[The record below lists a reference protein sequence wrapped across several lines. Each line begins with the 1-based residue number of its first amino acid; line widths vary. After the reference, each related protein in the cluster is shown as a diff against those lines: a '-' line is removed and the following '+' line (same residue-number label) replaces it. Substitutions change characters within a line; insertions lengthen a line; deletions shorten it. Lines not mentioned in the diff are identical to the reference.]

1 MLPKFIPSV
10 TQNELILQSFFSLH
24 VKMFPKLLK
33 DDCTQSHHSLAKRN
47 ACALICVYVWHSTYI
62 LRSHQAWTTWQHG
75 VIASR
80 DQEQLKIYFTK
91 PGKIDKTILSYFFRR
106 QVRCFCFQERK
117 ISLRQRALWKEATQL
132 TLQDWPGG
140 LIRTQAF
147 RSSLSRIGFL
157 HKCSCLS
164 RLTLSLWSVI
174 LENEGGVFW

>member
-10 TQNELILQSFFSLH
+10 TQNKLILQSFFSLH

-62 LRSHQAWTTWQHG
+62 LRSHQAWTTWQQG

-117 ISLRQRALWKEATQL
+117 ISLRERALWKEATQL
-132 TLQDWPGG
+132 TLQDWPGVSSG
-140 LIRTQAF
+140 LRPFVLLFLGSASFTNAAASLGSHSPYDRWSWRT
-147 RSSLSRIGFL
+147 
-157 HKCSCLS
+157 
-164 RLTLSLWSVI
+164 
-174 LENEGGVFW
+174 